1 MTRRNL
7 SQSTDQDVDDLRP
20 IPATSTDGWNDPTV
34 KDPLSTAS
42 RARRARSTKDTRRW
56 CRGKIGR
63 EHTLAILKDEK
74 MAYMDKGCRWVP
86 YYVIFRKGGEKVQK
100 WHFSCTHHE
109 LCTTCG
115 RRFRYGWDLLT
126 DCPDYVEEPSDG

>member
-7 SQSTDQDVDDLRP
+7 SQSPDQDVDDLRP

-42 RARRARSTKDTRRW
+42 RARRARSTKDTRKW
-56 CRGKIGR
+56 CKGKVGV

-74 MAYMDKGCRWVP
+74 MRYMDKGCRWVP
-86 YYVIFRKGGEKVQK
+86 YGVWVGRKTGVITR

-109 LCTTCG
+109 LCTTCHKTF
-115 RRFRYGWDLLT
+115 RRGWDLLE